1 MTYRIAADAVL
12 LLHLAFI
19 LFVVVGGL
27 LVLQWPRLALLHLPA
42 VVWGATVEFLHLICP
57 LTPLENRLRLAAGEQ
72 GYSGGFI
79 EHYLEPLI
87 YPAGLTPGIQLW
99 LGTLVL
105 LLNLVPYGLLLNRL
119 LRRR

>member
-19 LFVVVGGL
+19 LFAVVGGL

-42 VVWGATVEFLHLICP
+42 VVWGAAVEFLHLICP
-57 LTPLENRLRLAAGEQ
+57 LTPLENHLRLAAGEQ

-79 EHYLEPLI
+79 EHYLVPLI

-119 LRRR
+119 LRSR

>member
-1 MTYRIAADAVL
+1 MIYKIAADAVL

-42 VVWGATVEFLHLICP
+42 VAWGATVEFLHLVCP

-72 GYSGGFI
+72 GYRGGFI
-79 EHYLEPLI
+79 EHYLVPLI

-119 LRRR
+119 LWRR